1 MFMDAL
7 KLTAEMISFRS
18 INPPGNEQKISLF
31 LQKLLSEY
39 NFKIDCYEFE
49 KDRPSFI
56 ASMDGTDTSLDPIV
70 FAGHIDVVPAGK
82 TEWQSNPFKAKIMD
96 GKIFGRGSTDMK
108 SGIACAISASIN
120 ILNSA
125 SPIKRGIKIVI
136 VAGEETG
143 CQGSFHLKEK
153 GVLGNA
159 HLLVVPEP
167 TDNLPVIAHKGS
179 IRLIV
184 RVTGK
189 TAHSAMPEHGINA
202 IKELIPIAVDL
213 NECKFEN
220 IGHPILGKTTSAVT
234 TIKGGENINSIPDLA
249 ECTVDIRT
257 IPTTSN
263 EVVIN
268 KIKEILGSKGD
279 FEIVNNFPGF
289 ASDPDHQI
297 ISEVTETIAETTQ
310 KRISPRGASYYTD
323 ACALVPGF
331 DYPPTI
337 VIGPGLPELCHKTD
351 EYCSV
356 ENIIMAKNIFEK
368 LIKKY
373 CL

>member
-1 MFMDAL
+1 MDAL
-7 KLTAEMISFRS
+7 KLTAEMIGFRS
-18 INPPGNEQKISLF
+18 INPPGHEQEISLF

-56 ASMDGTDTSLDPIV
+56 ASIDGDDTSLEPIV
-70 FAGHIDVVPAGK
+70 FAGHIDVVPVGK
-82 TEWQSNPFKAKIMD
+82 TEWRSNPFEAKITD

-108 SGIACAISASIN
+108 SGIACAISAGIN
-120 ILNSA
+120 ILDSA
-125 SPIKRGIKIVI
+125 LPLKRGIKLVI

-143 CQGSFHLKEK
+143 CQGSFYLKEK
-153 GVLGNA
+153 GVLGKA

-167 TDNLPVIAHKGS
+167 TDNIPVIAHKGS

-184 RVTGK
+184 RVIGK
-189 TAHSAMPEHGINA
+189 TAHSAMPEEGINA
-202 IKELIPIAVDL
+202 INELAPIAAAL
-213 NECKFEN
+213 NECKFEI
-220 IGHPILGKTTSAVT
+220 IGHPILGQTTSAVT
-234 TIKGGENINSIPDLA
+234 TITGGENINSIPDLA

-263 EVVIN
+263 EEVIN
-268 KIKEILGSKGD
+268 KIKEILGSKGE

-289 ASDPDHQI
+289 ASDPNHPI
-297 ISEVTETIAETTQ
+297 LLEVIETIAETT
-310 KRISPRGASYYTD
+310 KKKISPCGASYYTD
-323 ACALVPGF
+323 ASALVPGF
-331 DYPPTI
+331 DDPPTI

-351 EYCSV
+351 EYCPV
-356 ENIIMAKNIFEK
+356 ENITVATNIFEK
-368 LIKKY
+368 IIKKY

>member
-1 MFMDAL
+1 MDAL
-7 KLTAEMISFRS
+7 KLTAKMIGYRS
-18 INPPGNEQKISLF
+18 INPPGHEQKISLF

-56 ASMDGTDTSLDPIV
+56 ASMDGNDTSLEPIV

-82 TEWQSNPFKAKIMD
+82 TEWRSNPFEAKIMD

-120 ILNSA
+120 ILDNA
-125 SPIKRGIKIVI
+125 LPLKRGIKIVI

-143 CQGSFHLKEK
+143 CQGSFYLKEK

-159 HLLVVPEP
+159 HLLIIPEP

-179 IRLIV
+179 IRLVV

-189 TAHSAMPEHGINA
+189 TAHSAMPEEGINA
-202 IKELIPIAVDL
+202 IKDLIPIAANL
-213 NECKFEN
+213 NDCTFEN
-220 IGHPILGKTTSAVT
+220 VGHPILGKTTSVVT

-249 ECTVDIRT
+249 ECTIDIRT
-257 IPTTSN
+257 VPTTSN

-268 KIKEILGSKGD
+268 KIKEILGSKGE
-279 FEIVNNFPGF
+279 FEILNNFPGF
-289 ASDPDHQI
+289 ASDPNHPV
-297 ISEVTETIAETTQ
+297 ISEVTETIAKTTQ
-310 KRISPRGASYYTD
+310 KGISTRGASYYTD

-351 EYCSV
+351 EYCLV
-356 ENIIMAKNIFEK
+356 ENITMATNIFEK
-368 LIKKY
+368 LIEKY